1 MVLSEQETQQLIVK
15 YTQLEQQVMMMAQ
28 QLQAV
33 QTPKPKL
40 QSFHSTKFKR
50 KKENFEG

>member
-1 MVLSEQETQQLIVK
+1 MIV
-15 YTQLEQQVMMMAQ
+15 Q

-33 QTPKPKL
+33 QIPKPKL

-50 KKENFEG
+50 KKENFEDWDTQYQAEWILSAQDFAGWTKA